1 MSKYGNRKCKINGHC
16 FDSVSEQNRYLI
28 LESRRQAG
36 EIKDLELQPN
46 FLLQDGFIYNKKN
59 ERAINYIADFKYI
72 DIATNQI
79 IVEDVKG
86 VATPEYRI
94 KRKLFLKLHGSN
106 IVFQEIPANK
116 ITSGK
121 NCEKR

>member
-46 FLLQDGFIYNKKN
+46 FLLQDGFIYNKK
-59 ERAINYIADFKYI
+59 
-72 DIATNQI
+72 TNAQ
-79 IVEDVKG
+79 
-86 VATPEYRI
+86 
-94 KRKLFLKLHGSN
+94 S
-106 IVFQEIPANK
+106 
-116 ITSGK
+116 ITLPILSIST
-121 NCEKR
+121 